1 MSGVSYD
8 MLTLMNEGH
17 ALRHMAENESVFREY
32 NERIQKGFDEL
43 AALAKEEGRADL
55 VFTDDTELQ
64 FYCECSDENC
74 KQRITLRP
82 SEYAQIHEQ
91 RKRFV
96 LVKGHETHE
105 IERII
110 THTTNYAVVEKTVA
124 VPESVSALHTTS
136 IENA

>member
-1 MSGVSYD
+1 
-8 MLTLMNEGH
+8 
-17 ALRHMAENESVFREY
+17 MAENESVFREY

-43 AALAKEEGRADL
+43 AALAEEEGRADL

-74 KQRITLRP
+74 QQRISLRP

-96 LVKGHETHE
+96 LVKGHETRE
-105 IERII
+105 IERVI
-110 THTTNYAVVEKTVA
+110 TQTTNYAVVEKTVA
-124 VPESVSALHTTS
+124 VPESVPALHATT
-136 IENA
+136 IENV